1 MSGAPM
7 PGSFRLL
14 VLPVLF
20 LLVAGTSGCS
30 SGLYPVKGKVV
41 FKDGTPLKSG
51 IVVFESL
58 DHDRVMAR
66 GDIGSGGTVSLNT
79 HQPGG
84 GAVPG
89 HDPGLWSPPRPS
101 HVYH

>member
-1 MSGAPM
+1 MSGAPL

-20 LLVAGTSGCS
+20 LLVAGMSGCS

-41 FKDGTPLKSG
+41 FKDGTPLKGG

-66 GDIGSGGTVSLNT
+66 GDIGSDGTFSLSTNK
-79 HQPGG
+79 PGD
-84 GAVPG
+84 GALPG
-89 HDPGLWSPPRPS
+89 KYRVLVSPPL
-101 HVYH
+101 